1 MNLLALLRLFL
12 STEKRDFSTFSY
24 TSTSEIDF
32 VDRVSV
38 LKPTLTLICHLG
50 QNVGLGEEQVGSFP
64 ETYNDFKKLRPRFE

>member
-1 MNLLALLRLFL
+1 MNKSENQNAFTTFSQPQNESVGPFKAFL

-50 QNVGLGEEQVGSFP
+50 QNVGLGEE
-64 ETYNDFKKLRPRFE
+64 

>member
-12 STEKRDFSTFSY
+12 STEKRDLSTFSY

-38 LKPTLTLICHLG
+38 LKPTLTLTSHVG
-50 QNVGLGEEQVGSFP
+50 QNVGLGEEYVSSFP

>member
-12 STEKRDFSTFSY
+12 STEKRDLSTFSY

-38 LKPTLTLICHLG
+38 LKPTLTLTSHVG
-50 QNVGLGEEQVGSFP
+50 QNVGLGEE
-64 ETYNDFKKLRPRFE
+64 